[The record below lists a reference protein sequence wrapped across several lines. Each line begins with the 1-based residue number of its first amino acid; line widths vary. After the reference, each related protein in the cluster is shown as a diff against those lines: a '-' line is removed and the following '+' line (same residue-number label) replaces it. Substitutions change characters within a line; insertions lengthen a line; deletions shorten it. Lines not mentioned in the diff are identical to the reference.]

1 MTLLVKD
8 ASGATQTIKTNDDM
22 AGVAGTPNANVLSVQ
37 GISGGVSLPV
47 AISNLPAT
55 QTVTGTV
62 TVSNLPATQPIS
74 GSVIVTAAPGLTEGQ
89 LRATPVP
96 VSVAFP
102 ATQQISGAVSVANF
116 PATQAISAA
125 TLPLPAGAATES
137 SLGTLGATPPALP
150 GGATGIMGLLRW
162 IGTLFASL
170 SPTASGAAY
179 RVVLVDPTTGNG
191 SLVQAF
197 HNADNQ
203 TVGTT
208 SYGLMTGGVDQL
220 VNAIGNLDR
229 KRAASGDGMAVTG
242 LAAEVPMFWNG
253 STYDRAPNGPG
264 LAAKAQRVVVAT
276 DQSALP
282 VYRAA
287 ASYIDRSGSV
297 TAGGAS
303 QLLAASNAARRG
315 YRIMNLS
322 SNDLWINDK
331 GSPATLSQPAFK
343 VSAGA
348 LYESPHFGVSTAAI
362 SILGATTGQA
372 FEAMEA

>member
-37 GISGGVSLPV
+37 GISGGAPLPV

-208 SYGLMTGGVDQL
+208 SYGLMT
-220 VNAIGNLDR
+220 
-229 KRAASGDGMAVTG
+229 
-242 LAAEVPMFWNG
+242 
-253 STYDRAPNGPG
+253 
-264 LAAKAQRVVVAT
+264 
-276 DQSALP
+276 
-282 VYRAA
+282 
-287 ASYIDRSGSV
+287 RSQ
-297 TAGGAS
+297 T
-303 QLLAASNAARRG
+303 RRL
-315 YRIMNLS
+315 R
-322 SNDLWINDK
+322 
-331 GSPATLSQPAFK
+331 
-343 VSAGA
+343 
-348 LYESPHFGVSTAAI
+348 
-362 SILGATTGQA
+362 
-372 FEAMEA
+372 